1 MIAPP
6 SYLLH
11 YILQGLVGIS
21 VTFGILAMIC
31 PFRRP
36 SSPALWWGYLLAK
49 TIGDAFLYYALGH
62 GGAGTWLEAF
72 QAAWTSIL
80 GVMSLLIAF
89 QTFDGDLVSIGA
101 CAILCDLCAGIC
113 TSLGLIVSSAVSGE
127 PLDTGYVRPFGVWT
141 MICVITTLVSA
152 LCVSRPMV
160 MLIRWLVK
168 MLKRN
173 RFVWGSAA
181 FALIATTVGI
191 TQRLGTIVSVANYM
205 ANVGPLVFVVMTVA
219 ATLLLV
225 RARDVRHREQA
236 VRACA
241 ALAVSYAGTIR
252 TQLTALEEELS
263 ALEGN
268 DRVLSVLQSGE
279 GEEAEKVRRLKR
291 TYQRLCTGAYCD
303 RPALDAVL
311 TAGAQRL
318 HGMGVEPSFTVA
330 GVPTQA
336 VMLATVV
343 LTLFNIACEA
353 AGRTDSVKSEAV
365 ELRVRGIGEQ
375 LLFRLSVPA
384 RWGELWARRA
394 LSPFDVNDTML
405 VRERR
410 QNNRTV
416 VLVLDEGVAA

>member
-72 QAAWTSIL
+72 QAAWTTIL

-181 FALIATTVGI
+181 LALIATTVGI

-279 GEEAEKVRRLKR
+279 GEKAEKVRRLKK
-291 TYQRLCTGAYCD
+291 D
-303 RPALDAVL
+303 
-311 TAGAQRL
+311 
-318 HGMGVEPSFTVA
+318 
-330 GVPTQA
+330 
-336 VMLATVV
+336 
-343 LTLFNIACEA
+343 
-353 AGRTDSVKSEAV
+353 
-365 ELRVRGIGEQ
+365 
-375 LLFRLSVPA
+375 VPA
-384 RWGELWARRA
+384 VVHRR
-394 LSPFDVNDTML
+394 LL
-405 VRERR
+405 
-410 QNNRTV
+410 
-416 VLVLDEGVAA
+416 

>member
-1 MIAPP
+1 
-6 SYLLH
+6 
-11 YILQGLVGIS
+11 
-21 VTFGILAMIC
+21 
-31 PFRRP
+31 
-36 SSPALWWGYLLAK
+36 
-49 TIGDAFLYYALGH
+49 
-62 GGAGTWLEAF
+62 
-72 QAAWTSIL
+72 
-80 GVMSLLIAF
+80 
-89 QTFDGDLVSIGA
+89 
-101 CAILCDLCAGIC
+101 
-113 TSLGLIVSSAVSGE
+113 
-127 PLDTGYVRPFGVWT
+127 
-141 MICVITTLVSA
+141 
-152 LCVSRPMV
+152 

-279 GEEAEKVRRLKR
+279 GEKAEKVRRLKK

-353 AGRTDSVKSEAV
+353 AERTDSVKSEAV

-416 VLVLDEGVAA
+416 VLVLDEGWQHEHPAKHARHILRDDSPRLACLLSRSA